1 MMGFFRK
8 QEEKLAARLLK
19 WKYQSM
25 NSPGPDPAAL
35 KQHAARVVDDAHRIA
50 RERGSNV
57 ISIIKE
63 LIAEIK
69 KR

>member
-1 MMGFFRK
+1 MGFFRK

-25 NSPGPDPAAL
+25 NTPGPDSATL

-63 LIAEIK
+63 LIEEIK

>member
-1 MMGFFRK
+1 MGFFRQ
-8 QEEKLAARLLK
+8 QEEKLAAKLLK

-25 NSPGPDPAAL
+25 NSPEPDPASL

-63 LIAEIK
+63 LITDVK
-69 KR
+69 KK

>member
-1 MMGFFRK
+1 MGFFRK
-8 QEEKLAARLLK
+8 QEEKLAVRLLK

-25 NSPGPDPAAL
+25 NAPIPDPAVL

-63 LIAEIK
+63 LVTEVK